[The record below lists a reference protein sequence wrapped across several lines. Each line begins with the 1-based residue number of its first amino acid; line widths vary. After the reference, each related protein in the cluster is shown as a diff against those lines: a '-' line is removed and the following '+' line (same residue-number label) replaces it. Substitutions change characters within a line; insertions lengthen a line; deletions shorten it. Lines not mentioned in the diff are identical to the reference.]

1 MSTLQSKVLCVNL
14 KKSCLGTSF
23 VDKALTVT
31 LETQTGAEEGSVKGS
46 KKILGDA
53 LKPMRSLLSSAGKFV
68 RENSLPGISEDLRIV
83 TPSGLS
89 KIHAYLADVEKE
101 MAEEVADL
109 QARWDTLVEEDRVR
123 LDKAF
128 DANLYPPKENLS
140 TFFSVRLTV
149 CDLPQ
154 GDYFRVEGLTD
165 DAVAKLKA
173 DHAAMIEQVKSA
185 AKNDLHKQ
193 LLTAVTRIAEG
204 LDRDDISKLHNTTF
218 TNLQELLAKVPDL
231 NITNDPM
238 LEELRKQA
246 EASLNYQMEQVKKS
260 SVLKEQAQEAAKA
273 ILANFGGGVRRIS
286 MASTAAAPESSAA

>member
-23 VDKALTVT
+23 VDPALTNT
-31 LETQTGAEEGSVKGS
+31 LETETGAQEGSVKGS
-46 KKILGDA
+46 KNILLGA

-68 RENSLPGISEDLRIV
+68 RDNSLPGISNDLRIV
-83 TPSGLS
+83 TPAGLT
-89 KIHAYLADVEKE
+89 KITTYLKTAETE

-109 QARWDTLVEEDRVR
+109 QASWDALIEADRVR

-128 DANLYPPKENLS
+128 DANLYPPKENLAAY
-140 TFFSVRLTV
+140 FGLRLTV

-154 GDYFRVEGLTD
+154 GDYFRVEGLTE

-173 DHAAMIEQVKSA
+173 DHAAMIDNVKAA

-204 LDRDDISKLHNTTF
+204 LDKEDISKLHNTTF

-246 EASLNYQMEQVKKS
+246 EASLNYQMDQVKKS
-260 SVLKEQAQEAAKA
+260 AILKEQAQEAAKA
-273 ILANFGGGVRRIS
+273 ILATYGGGVRRIS
-286 MASTAAAPESSAA
+286 MPAPAPATESSAA